1 MSTALDLDP
10 RQAPPPLTFA
20 LPGLQGLGFGF
31 LLLVLALLLQP
42 AIPAPISRHLRL
54 ALFLPVAALACV
66 TPLWWRFEPFD
77 LAIPANFRWAIF
89 APYGV
94 LKAVQWGLLSDRARA
109 KDLAWVGF
117 DGREE
122 ERSRDVVVEREE
134 AEKGRAHELA
144 STTARSEPAAEGL
157 RKRAPPELSAPTP
170 RRPSTALSPDIALPS
185 SSPTDISHL
194 PTPSPSPPFDAVNP
208 PSIASAPHPTSSV
221 SPLAHAQRDA
231 QSAAQQHDPLRT
243 LVDATHLVS
252 SLRGV
257 GYLWGPPLRSLA
269 RPAPSHAAFV
279 RRALAQFVLAHAVST
294 ACVALQVLDRDGE
307 LAPVLARA
315 VPLLS
320 PGAAQLVS
328 ATIARL
334 GIGASLHAQM
344 NIGAEGVSL
353 GLYAA
358 HRALNA
364 VLDRVGGGKA
374 VKWRST
380 FDVREYPPLFD
391 RPFAAMGEGG
401 LAGFWGHRWH
411 ALFRDVFTSVGYRP
425 VSRLARRVGL
435 PKKAGQFA
443 AVVAVF
449 ALSAW
454 MHWQALVSARYALS
468 PSSSSLA
475 FAAAHHLPLSSLYP
489 APYASLSF
497 VERHGTWVFFLAQPF
512 AVSLEGA
519 WSALTRRRV
528 GGWAG
533 KAWVALWVVG
543 LGQASVGRS
552 WLALGLVH
560 GLPPV
565 RLWSNSRF
573 LLPVLNLAPMPLFM
587 RSPPY

>member
-1 MSTALDLDP
+1 MLDAAVGPDY
-10 RQAPPPLTFA
+10 RQPPPPLAFA
-20 LPGLQGLGFGF
+20 LPGLKGLGFGI
-31 LLLVLALLLQP
+31 LLFVLALLLQP
-42 AIPAPISRHLRL
+42 AIPAPISRRLRL
-54 ALFLPVAALACV
+54 ALFLPIAALALV
-66 TPLWWRFEPFD
+66 TPLWWRFQPFD

-89 APYGV
+89 APYGI
-94 LKAVQWGLLSDRARA
+94 LKAVEWGLLGERGRA

-122 ERSRDVVVEREE
+122 ERSHDVAVREAAREHVRAE
-134 AEKGRAHELA
+134 A
-144 STTARSEPAAEGL
+144 TTTTRPEAAVEGL

-170 RRPSTALSPDIALPS
+170 RRPAPALPPGLAPPTPS
-185 SSPTDISHL
+185 SSDISHL

-208 PSIASAPHPTSSV
+208 PSIAAAPHPTSSV

-231 QSAAQQHDPLRT
+231 QSTAQHRAPLRT
-243 LVDATHLVS
+243 LVDAAHLVS

-269 RPAPSHAAFV
+269 RPAPSERAFV
-279 RRALAQFVLAHAVST
+279 RRALRQFVLAHTVST

-328 ATIARL
+328 ATVARL

-364 VLDRVGGGKA
+364 VLDGVGGGGER
-374 VKWRST
+374 VRWRST

-391 RPFAAMGEGG
+391 RPFSAMGEGG

-425 VSRLARRVGL
+425 VARLARRAGV

-443 AVVAVF
+443 AIVAVF

-454 MHWQALVSARYALS
+454 MHWQALVSARYDLA
-468 PSSSSLA
+468 PSASSLA
-475 FAAAHHLPLSSLYP
+475 FAAAHDLPLSSLYP
-489 APYASLSF
+489 APYTSLSF
-497 VERHGTWVFFLAQPF
+497 VERHGTWLFFLAQPL

-519 WSALTRRRV
+519 WCAATRRRV
-528 GGWAG
+528 GGPAG
-533 KAWVALWVVG
+533 KLWVALWVVV
-543 LGQASVGRS
+543 LGQATVGRS

-565 RLWSNSRF
+565 RLWSWHRW
-573 LLPVLNLAPMPLFM
+573 LAPVLNLAPMPLFM
-587 RSPPY
+587 RPSP